1 MFARLTKTVPKT
13 EKTLKS
19 LGFQGILVRETGLEA
34 SENDKYE
41 TIEFGKA
48 LFFKGF

>member
-1 MFARLTKTVPKT
+1 MPETPDKIR
-13 EKTLKS
+13 
-19 LGFQGILVRETGLEA
+19 GFGLVRETGLEA